1 MFMRCFSSKHIVFS
15 PILIAAIA
23 GVNAFA
29 APISRA
35 EAEAIAGRYIAVER
49 GTEMR
54 AKSASIGESGE
65 AMPYYV
71 FNASREQGFAIIA
84 GDDRISPLLGYSDR
98 GSIDAANMPPA
109 LVAWLDEV
117 ASAVAFMPE
126 TSQRLAEL
134 EEATPVVDALVKT
147 NWYQLT
153 PYNDKCPA
161 PNVYTCCVATA
172 MAQIMNY
179 HRWPERGTGTITYE
193 SYYGLNDNDDPNTAG
208 VISHDFSKSAYD
220 WDNMLTT
227 YTLVDGKPNW
237 NEAQKDAV
245 ATLMRD
251 CGYAAR
257 VQYTTYESIAYDAD
271 AGAGL
276 CEHLGYESHIYPHY
290 KYSTSEWM
298 GILKNELDN
307 GFPVLFTGQAPLAS
321 NAPGGHAFVVDG
333 YDSNS
338 FLHINW
344 GWNGEADGFY
354 NLCYMVPTTRPTIF
368 YSCMQIFTTIHPRKP
383 FSSAVY
389 NMPLACLYDVGHKG
403 IEYSGLDVENS
414 GVAVD
419 VNEPQKVKIHG
430 TALCSSRK
438 YEGNVVLMLA
448 SQEGEYIKRLSSQ
461 AVSQKELS
469 SEYKDMDIK
478 VPDFEIPAGALS
490 GIADGDY
497 KILPVSEYKNH
508 VTGELMEP
516 QTIAVYGYKKWL
528 NLTIKD
534 GKATYTNIAY
544 NSTKVRIPKEIE
556 VPQKIAY
563 FKNYTI
569 KVPIEN
575 TSAMPIEGRL
585 NCSIVSSDGENVI
598 NVGHS
603 YFVVYEDM
611 CIDVPITIAIN
622 DTSCSAGEY
631 TLVFDLEKSEGN
643 TLDYAFEPPTTILY
657 ADTEN
662 APSVVIKGIAIS
674 DIDTEEDIPVD
685 SFEYDLGTMFGYS
698 LAVNFD
704 VEGCDVRPLSMTF
717 VSTINDKV
725 INEQPVYNNSNEWI
739 QSLLLREDNF
749 DASNKAML
757 KLCYRD
763 IFTNEIKPMMPEDK
777 NTIEITLK
785 GDASVEGITSAE
797 VVEVAR
803 YNAQGVRLKAPSAG
817 INIVKMSDG
826 TMKKVIVK

>member
-1 MFMRCFSSKHIVFS
+1 MRKFLFWATIGCLSFSSIQ
-15 PILIAAIA
+15 
-23 GVNAFA
+23 A

-35 EAEAIAGRYIAVER
+35 EAEAIAGRYITVER
-49 GTEMR
+49 GAELR
-54 AKSASIGESGE
+54 SKRVGNAE
-65 AMPYYV
+65 AMPYYL
-71 FNASREQGFAIIA
+71 FNAAHEQGFAIIA
-84 GDDRISPLLGYSDR
+84 GDDRITPLLGYSDR
-98 GSIDAANMPPA
+98 GSIDAANMPSA

-117 ASAVAFMPE
+117 AAAVASMPE
-126 TSQRLAEL
+126 TSERAAEL
-134 EEATPVVDALVKT
+134 KEATPVVDALVKT

-161 PNVYTCCVATA
+161 PDVYTCCVATA

-179 HRWPERGTGTITYE
+179 HRWPEQGIGSITYE
-193 SYYGLNDNDDPNTAG
+193 SYYGLNDSDDPNTAG
-208 VISHDFSKSAYD
+208 VISHDFSKSTYD
-220 WDNMLTT
+220 WENMLPT

-237 NEAQKDAV
+237 NDAQKDAV

-257 VQYTTYESIAYDAD
+257 VQYTTHESIAYDAD
-271 AGAGL
+271 AAAGL
-276 CEHLGYESHIYPHY
+276 TEHLGYDAHLYPHY

-321 NAPGGHAFVVDG
+321 NATGGHAFVVDG

-389 NMPLACLYDVGHKG
+389 NMPLVCLYDIGHKG

-419 VNEPQKVKIHG
+419 INESQKVKMHG
-430 TALCSSRK
+430 AALCSSRK
-438 YEGNVVLMLA
+438 FEGNIALMLA
-448 SQEGEYIKRLSSQ
+448 SQDGKYIKSLSSQ
-461 AVSQKELS
+461 SVLQKELS

-478 VPDFEIPAGALS
+478 VSDFEIPAGALS

-497 KILPVSEYKNH
+497 KILPVSEYKNP

-528 NLTIKD
+528 NLTIKE
-534 GKATYTNIAY
+534 GKATFTNIIY
-544 NSTKVRIPKEIE
+544 NTTKVKIPKEIE
-556 VPQKIAY
+556 VPDKIAY

-569 KVPIEN
+569 NIPIEN
-575 TSAMPIEGRL
+575 TSDMPVEGRL
-585 NCSIVSSDGENVI
+585 NCSIVSSDGKNTI

-603 YFVVYEDM
+603 YFVVYENM
-611 CIDVPITIAIN
+611 SIDVPITFSIN
-622 DTSCSAGEY
+622 DTRYLAGEY
-631 TLVFDLEKSEGN
+631 SFAFDLEKSEGN
-643 TLDYAFEPPTTILY
+643 TLDYAFESPKTTLY

-662 APSVVIKGIAIS
+662 TPSVVIKGVSIT
-674 DIDTEEDIPVD
+674 DIDSEDDIPLDNFV
-685 SFEYDLGTMFGYS
+685 YDLETMFGYE
-698 LAVNFD
+698 LKIDFD
-704 VEGCDVRPLSMTF
+704 VEGCDVRPLSITLA
-717 VSTINDKV
+717 STINDKV
-725 INEQPVYNNSNEWI
+725 INEQAVYNTYFEWT
-739 QSLLLREDNF
+739 QSLLLHKDIF
-749 DASNKAML
+749 DASGKAML

-763 IFTNEIKPMMPEDK
+763 IFSNELKPMTPADK
-777 NTIEITLK
+777 NTIEIKLK
-785 GDASVEGITSAE
+785 SGTGVDGISATE
-797 VVEVAR
+797 AVEVAR
-803 YNAQGVRLKAPSAG
+803 YNAQGVRLNTPAPG
-817 INIVKMSDG
+817 INLVKMSDG
-826 TMKKVIVK
+826 TVKKVIVK